1 MILGG
6 KGATSR
12 GAGAEPWGRIGEKGR
27 KKKGVRNT
35 AKRRCRG
42 VSKGMMLEYRVAQPR
57 GGRKVVRH
65 TAAREANDLDES
77 FLDKLCRGRFTN
89 RQSSRRRRG
98 NYYY

>member
-1 MILGG
+1 MIPGG
-6 KGATSR
+6 KGATSS

-42 VSKGMMLEYRVAQPR
+42 VSIKYRVAQPR

-65 TAAREANDLDES
+65 TAAAREANDLDES